1 MMIDMVFM
9 VMFISSNFIYKILIA
24 HSKLLFLD
32 NLSVEQNL

>member
-9 VMFISSNFIYKILIA
+9 VMFISSNFIYKILNA
-24 HSKLLFLD
+24 HSKLFLD